1 MGRSRARGRRGPQ
14 LREHGGKPV
23 GEVDDR
29 SGAERRVAAAD
40 DRGRAGRDRH
50 GVLPPAEVLLAAALP
65 EPALGD
71 PHLQPGDGERLHRR
85 ARAAVHR
92 RGAAATGVTARP
104 DAARDPPSVRRAPQR
119 NRARCTCRLRPA
131 RDRQPAGLRHRPGAR
146 RRPARRGSAC
156 RTNRAR
162 CGHTPSSP
170 PARRLRVL
178 PDARDRPLRLRVE
191 AASAPERA
199 APDGGLPGGRSP
211 GGKGSA
217 GRPPGRSRRGRAAG
231 ARCVGSNR
239 RGRRAV
245 DRRARLMD
253 PRDVFDDATVFFDL
267 GGTLVLPGDD
277 GAVLNPAAASWLEA
291 GARRGVLC
299 NDAPGEV
306 RWTLEAAGIYNLFE
320 LELVVLAAQLPCPL
334 PDRRAFAVA
343 AALAE
348 APIADCVFVSADSDL
363 VAAAEAA
370 GMQATPLES
379 EPAAMLAGDR
389 PTTRRRRPTA
399 VDGSRGPTFVLE
411 GRIVTMGPG
420 HDVIEGGRLALER
433 SRIARVVPR
442 GERLPEEFADAP
454 LHATGGTIYPG
465 LIDLHNHF
473 VYNAVPLWTVP
484 RRYDNR
490 AQWQRL
496 PAYSGGISQP
506 VKALAAY
513 PETARAI
520 VRYVEAKALTGGT
533 TTGQG
538 MRTKVEGGFRLF
550 RGAMRN
556 VEQTGDG
563 RLAEAGTR
571 VPSLYVN
578 PQGVADFRG
587 ALDRR
592 TAYFYHL
599 AEGLDDAAHRNF
611 TDLADNDLLA
621 LLASGVPFALGCDW
635 SPSGS
640 KNLLQELKI
649 ARWVVQQQGVGES
662 ITDERLV
669 SGVTADP
676 ARILGWQDA
685 LGSLVTDAYA
695 DLIVL
700 AGDDADPYSHLIDA
714 TEADVSLVVVHGVPR
729 YGVRDA
735 MATLHTEPE
744 HPLEEVAV
752 DGTTKAFALWTR
764 GSELNDLSFAKAQ
777 EILRDAMADLP
788 AFRDFSQRARAQLAS
803 MEVVPSFVLELDNEW
818 EPTPDELREFGGE
831 PELAADPNLLVE
843 SLELDSPI
851 VGADDYWDRIAR
863 QPNIADGLKD
873 TLRSAYG

>member
-1 MGRSRARGRRGPQ
+1 
-14 LREHGGKPV
+14 
-23 GEVDDR
+23 
-29 SGAERRVAAAD
+29 
-40 DRGRAGRDRH
+40 
-50 GVLPPAEVLLAAALP
+50 
-65 EPALGD
+65 
-71 PHLQPGDGERLHRR
+71 
-85 ARAAVHR
+85 
-92 RGAAATGVTARP
+92 
-104 DAARDPPSVRRAPQR
+104 
-119 NRARCTCRLRPA
+119 
-131 RDRQPAGLRHRPGAR
+131 
-146 RRPARRGSAC
+146 
-156 RTNRAR
+156 
-162 CGHTPSSP
+162 
-170 PARRLRVL
+170 
-178 PDARDRPLRLRVE
+178 
-191 AASAPERA
+191 
-199 APDGGLPGGRSP
+199 
-211 GGKGSA
+211 
-217 GRPPGRSRRGRAAG
+217 
-231 ARCVGSNR
+231 
-239 RGRRAV
+239 
-245 DRRARLMD
+245 MD

-420 HDVIEGGRLALER
+420 HDVIEGGRLVI
-433 SRIARVVPR
+433 SRGQIARVVPR

-611 TDLADNDLLA
+611 TDLADNDLLRPPLVGIHSLGLEPEDLTALAAAGAKVVWSPFSNLLLYGRTLDLHA